1 MSFWESSSQ
10 PDLSVT
16 GKATSRH
23 NRPAS
28 GHRAGRGGSTKSNI
42 FGISDTPRQ
51 AGLSRNSTN
60 DFQGNPTSTVP
71 SSVHVTPEAPRPS
84 SGHPP
89 KINSDAEVKN
99 VRALVL

>member
-1 MSFWESSSQ
+1 MSFWQSSSQ

-16 GKATSRH
+16 GKTTSRH
-23 NRPAS
+23 HRPSS

-51 AGLSRNSTN
+51 VGLGRSSTN
-60 DFQGNPTSTVP
+60 DFHGNPTSAVP
-71 SSVHVTPEAPRPS
+71 NSVHVTPEAPRPS

-89 KINSDAEVKN
+89 KINTDPEVKN
-99 VRALVL
+99 VRAVVL